1 MHLVEGNMDAAVSKA
16 NFRDRPS
23 SLEYF
28 NAAMDWARTPAD
40 IFTISAIVRGVFEP
54 TPGPMGE
61 LRRVGAPPAW
71 ATQAWVG
78 LQNSM
83 GIPTENMTSNP
94 GAEPGSV
101 NEMAVASSSG
111 LVPNNFVSQNSAPT
125 TLDGGKS
132 VTQPTPAPTAA
143 PTGPIT
149 PDTTVQAL
157 DASGNTVGSMTAD
170 MANNQGYSFAG
181 QGGANDQSTPAPTI
195 APTPT
200 AGAGQNLKHI
210 WDVEAQDYISLNIND
225 PGSLEQYNWYLG
237 RDGYLGEGEEG
248 FGERDISTFAG
259 AMGGGGDTAISRQVM
274 DLFREWEAANPGML
288 LSDMPGFNEA
298 SKGGAY
304 GQLAF
309 MQTDA
314 NWPDRMDAMIRE
326 METRGD
332 VGDVGDAGEFEDLL
346 SDERITD
353 EQRAWLLDPDRASRL
368 RVGDEEP
375 GEEPGEEPDIDPRI
389 AAARQEWL
397 DAQRAAAPGMDIG
410 DDFDILE
417 TDSERIARQQAEARM
432 EMDVFEGTQ
441 APSDFASRLA
451 ATTFY
456 GSEPISES
464 EENLIAAQ
472 YGQYAI
478 DPYEEGGGYGTESN
492 IYSDWLSGMVDVPG
506 EGLMSRSRLNDP
518 NYWEQVGEE
527 WEADPVNARIAQQV
541 RDRQAQIDYATQ
553 FPQGQYLDEYPW
565 THIAGSTP
573 EIAARDLTPA
583 SATTFPRP
591 RIFDPELGAYRE
603 STIDDTTISGS
614 PAITGEAMR
623 LRNLGEETAL
633 GTVGTPY
640 PVPTPT
646 VGTDIAQPWERTKG
660 RVIDAYDP
668 NMDWEPVEP
677 DVPYEPFELA
687 PPPPSAPTPMFE
699 SFGPDVAYT
708 PPFQMGDPLPE
719 PVDYSAIAPAED
731 FMGTG
736 ASEEAYWAGYDE
748 GAKGTRTGDRFTLV
762 GEEGPELALFPRGTE
777 IVPLNRSA
785 KPKQR
790 RRLRNN
796 FADSIDSFAFG
807 GFSNGGP
814 ALVGEMGPEVVD
826 LPPGAQVMPAGITE
840 MMTGRPTRQPRSLMR
855 QAGMRAPSAQTI
867 SNLLPEEIEVYQE
880 MGRLAG
886 IPEKAFEREFRS
898 MVPMGQGGTRQAR
911 FTPRGTGRTRYGNR

>member
-40 IFTISAIVRGVFEP
+40 IFTISAIVRVVFEP

-259 AMGGGGDTAISRQVM
+259 AMGGGGGDTAISRQVM

-389 AAARQEWL
+389 VAARQEWL

-478 DPYEEGGGYGTESN
+478 DPLEGGGYGTESN

-646 VGTDIAQPWERTKG
+646 PEPLDYSFSEPWQSSG
-660 RVIDAYDP
+660 AIQAYDP
-668 NMDWEPVEP
+668 DPWGGGIDFIEDEFVEP
-677 DVPYEPFELA
+677 E
-687 PPPPSAPTPMFE
+687 
-699 SFGPDVAYT
+699 
-708 PPFQMGDPLPE
+708 PE
-719 PVDYSAIAPAED
+719 PERDFMEVVADIIPFYDPQPVQAAAPAPAPAPIFEPPED
-731 FMGTG
+731 WGGTVYEDPEVMPG
-736 ASEEAYWAGYDE
+736 RWYDE
-748 GAKGTRTGDRFTLV
+748 GARGTRTGDRFTLV

-880 MGRLAG
+880 MDRLAG
-886 IPEKAFEREFRS
+886 FPEKAFEREFRS